1 MKYDILIAGVGGQG
15 TVLSSRLLAAAAIE
29 AGYFTRTSETIGM
42 SQRGGSV
49 VSHVRIGSKESS
61 PIIPIGKSDL
71 LIGFE
76 LAEAARNLSRLSPTG
91 KCIVNLQVIKPVTV
105 SLGGASYN
113 TDEITEYIKSTAPG
127 VVFVDGYSLAENAG
141 SIKAVNVV
149 LLGAAVASGFLPFS
163 KEEVESVIAQNI
175 PKKFLDINLK
185 AFKTGYEF
193 KKQNL

>member
-15 TVLSSRLLAAAAIE
+15 TVLSSRLLAASGIE
-29 AGYFTRTSETIGM
+29 AGFFTRTSETIGM

-49 VSHVRIGSKESS
+49 VSHVRIGSEALS
-61 PIIPIGKSDL
+61 PIIPTGCADL

-76 LAEAARNLSRLSPTG
+76 LAEAARSLNRLSPDG
-91 KCIVNLQVIKPVTV
+91 KCIVNSQVIKPVTV

-113 TDEITEYIKSTAPG
+113 TDEIYEHIKALVPDT
-127 VVFVDGYSLAENAG
+127 VFVDGYSLAKAAG

-149 LLGAAVASGFLPFS
+149 LLGAAVATGFLPFN
-163 KEEVESVIAQNI
+163 KEQVIDIILKNV

-185 AFKTGYEF
+185 AFNLGYEYV
-193 KKQNL
+193 KTL